1 VDTFLYPGC
10 NVSGYYDSLIAKLIT
25 YGGDF
30 NEARVRMKNALSEFT
45 IEGINTT
52 IPIHKT
58 IIEESNF
65 INGNISTDYIEKYNI
80 IEKMKQKRNHEYEDK
95 AYAAISA
102 ILLQSE
108 YVKKSNI
115 SPQRL
120 NRIQKSMSG
129 GFY

>member
-1 VDTFLYPGC
+1 
-10 NVSGYYDSLIAKLIT
+10 
-25 YGGDF
+25 
-30 NEARVRMKNALSEFT
+30 
-45 IEGINTT
+45 
-52 IPIHKT
+52 
-58 IIEESNF
+58 
-65 INGNISTDYIEKYNI
+65 
-80 IEKMKQKRNHEYEDK
+80 MKQKRNHEYEDK